1 MIFKTLRLAL
11 LSAGAVAAWAAAAPA
26 QDAYVVGIS
35 AALTGRGSGTYAP
48 VVEAIEI
55 YLDRVNAKGG
65 INGHPVKL
73 VIQDNQAQP
82 SRAAA
87 DAKKFVSQDDLILV
101 MNASLSSTYAPMVSE
116 IRKAGMPLLFAGG
129 VCPKE
134 VFPPAD
140 KLQFCTT
147 SYAADLDSEFAMYF
161 VKEVENRNVKLGF
174 AAMSIPLSRAGIDR
188 AAEVAKTLG
197 MTVVDKENIPPPTPN
212 YAPFATKLKDAGAE
226 WVFSWAPWVTQIKT
240 FEALRALGWQ
250 GKYLSYGHINA
261 EEELARVK
269 DDGFFVFGANAL
281 FQDDLPI
288 HREIRAAAKAAGAK
302 FPATYLAEGWIAAM
316 TLEQVLSKVS
326 WPPSRD
332 KVTAAMNGIEIDLKG
347 LRGASLKWTAE
358 NHFRTAMH
366 YRVYRWDSG
375 RKSVVRVKDW
385 AEKIIK

>member
-1 MIFKTLRLAL
+1 MIFRTLRLAL
-11 LSAGAVAAWAAAAPA
+11 LSAGAVAAWAATAPA

-48 VVEAIEI
+48 VVEAIKI
-55 YLDRVNAKGG
+55 YLDGVNAKGG

-73 VIQDNQAQP
+73 MVQDNQAQP
-82 SRAAA
+82 SRAGA
-87 DAKKFVSQDDLILV
+87 DAKKFVGQDDLILV
-101 MNASLSSTYAPMVSE
+101 MNASLSSTYAPMVAE
-116 IRKAGMPLLFAGG
+116 LRKAGMPLLFAGG

-147 SYAADLDSEFAMYF
+147 SYAADLDSEFAMHF
-161 VKEVENRNVKLGF
+161 VKEVEKRNVKLGF
-174 AAMSIPLSRAGIDR
+174 AAMSIPLSRAGINR
-188 AAEVAKTLG
+188 AAEVAESLG
-197 MTVVDKENIPPPTPN
+197 MTTVDKENIPPPTPN

-250 GKYLSYGHINA
+250 GKFLSYGHINA

-269 DDGFFVFGANAL
+269 DDGFFVFGANAM

-316 TLEQVLSKVS
+316 ALEQVLSKVS

-332 KVTAAMNGIEIDLKG
+332 KVIAAMNGIEIDLKG

-366 YRVYRWDSG
+366 HRVYRWDSG
-375 RKSVVRVKDW
+375 KRSVVRVKDW
-385 AEKIIK
+385 SETIIK

>member
-11 LSAGAVAAWAAAAPA
+11 LSAGAVAAWAATAPA

-48 VVEAIEI
+48 VVEAIKI
-55 YLDRVNAKGG
+55 YLDGVNAKGG

-73 VIQDNQAQP
+73 VVQDNQAQP
-82 SRAAA
+82 SRAGA
-87 DAKKFVSQDDLILV
+87 DAKKFVGQDDLILV
-101 MNASLSSTYAPMVSE
+101 MNASLSSTYAPMVAE
-116 IRKAGMPLLFAGG
+116 LRKAGMPLLFAGG

-147 SYAADLDSEFAMYF
+147 SYAADLDSEFAMHF
-161 VKEVENRNVKLGF
+161 VKEVEKRNVKLGF
-174 AAMSIPLSRAGIDR
+174 AAMSIPLSRAGINR
-188 AAEVAKTLG
+188 AAEVAESLG
-197 MTVVDKENIPPPTPN
+197 MTTVDKENIPPPTPN

-250 GKYLSYGHINA
+250 GKFLSYGHINA

-269 DDGFFVFGANAL
+269 DDGFFVFGANAM

-316 TLEQVLSKVS
+316 ALEQVLSKVS

-332 KVTAAMNGIEIDLKG
+332 KVIAAMNGIEIDLKG
-347 LRGASLKWTAE
+347 LRGASLEWTAE

-366 YRVYRWDSG
+366 HRVYRWDSG
-375 RKSVVRVKDW
+375 KRSVVRVKDW
-385 AEKIIK
+385 SEKIIK

>member
-1 MIFKTLRLAL
+1 MIWKAVRLAL
-11 LSAGAVAAWAAAAPA
+11 LSAAGLAAAATTVPA
-26 QDAYVVGIS
+26 QDAYTVGIS

-48 VVEAIEI
+48 VVEAIRI
-55 YLDRVNAKGG
+55 YIDGLNAKGG
-65 INGHPVKL
+65 VNGHPVEL
-73 VIQDNQAQP
+73 VVQDNQAQP
-82 SRAAA
+82 SRAGA
-87 DAKKFVSQDDLILV
+87 DAKKFIGQDDLILI
-101 MNASLSSTYAPMVSE
+101 MNASLSSTYAPMMAE
-116 IRKAGMPLLFAGG
+116 IRKAGMPLMFAGG

-140 KLQFCTT
+140 KLMFCTT
-147 SYAADLDSEFAMYF
+147 SFAADLDSEFAMHF
-161 VKEVENRNVKLGF
+161 VKGVENRDVKLGF

-188 AAEVAKTLG
+188 ASEVAKSLG
-197 MTVVDKENIPPPTPN
+197 MTTVDKENIPPPTPN
-212 YAPFATKLKDAGAE
+212 YAPFATKLKAAGAE

-269 DDGFFVFGANAL
+269 DDGFYVFGANAL

-288 HREIRAAAKAAGAK
+288 HKVIRAAAKAAGAK

-332 KVTAAMNGIEIDLKG
+332 KVIAAMNGIEIDLEG
-347 LRGASLKWTAE
+347 LRGAPLKWTAD

-366 YRVYRWDSG
+366 HRVYRWDSAKG
-375 RKSVVRVKDW
+375 SVVRVKDW
-385 AEKIIK
+385 TEKIIK

>member
-1 MIFKTLRLAL
+1 MIWKTLRLAL
-11 LSAGAVAAWAAAAPA
+11 LSAAGLAAAATTAPA
-26 QDAYVVGIS
+26 QEAYVVGMS
-35 AALTGRGSGTYAP
+35 GALTGRGSGTYAP
-48 VVEAIEI
+48 VVEAMRI
-55 YLDRVNAKGG
+55 YLEGVNARGG
-65 INGHPVKL
+65 INGHPVEM
-73 VIQDNQAQP
+73 VVQDNQAEP
-82 SRAAA
+82 SRAAT
-87 DAKKFVSQDDLILV
+87 DAKKFIGRDDLILV
-101 MNASLSSTYAPMVSE
+101 MNASLSSTYAPMVAE

-147 SYAADLDSEFAMYF
+147 AFAADRDSEFAMHF
-161 VKEVENRNVKLGF
+161 VKEVENRAVKLGF

-188 AAEVAKTLG
+188 AAEVAESLG
-197 MTVVDKENIPPPTPN
+197 MQTVDKENIPPPTPN

-269 DDGFFVFGANAL
+269 DDGFFVLGANAL

-288 HREIRAAAKAAGAK
+288 HKEIRAAAKAGGAK
-302 FPATYLAEGWIAAM
+302 FPATYMAEGWIAAM
-316 TLEQVLSKVS
+316 ALEQVLSKVS

-332 KVTAAMNGIEIDLKG
+332 KVIAAMNDIEIDLKG
-347 LRGASLKWTAE
+347 LRGGPLTWTAD
-358 NHFRTAMH
+358 NHFRTAMYH
-366 YRVYRWDSG
+366 RVYRWDSAKG
-375 RKSVVRVKDW
+375 SVVRVKDW
-385 AEKIIK
+385 AEKMIK

>member
-1 MIFKTLRLAL
+1 MIFRTLRLAL
-11 LSAGAVAAWAAAAPA
+11 LSAGAVAAWAATAPA

-48 VVEAIEI
+48 VVEAIKI
-55 YLDRVNAKGG
+55 YLDRLNAKGG

-73 VIQDNQAQP
+73 VVQDNQAQP
-82 SRAAA
+82 SRAGA
-87 DAKKFVSQDDLILV
+87 DAKKFVGQDDLILV
-101 MNASLSSTYAPMVSE
+101 MNASLSSTYAPMVAE
-116 IRKAGMPLLFAGG
+116 LRKAGMPLLFAGG

-147 SYAADLDSEFAMYF
+147 SYAADLDSEFAMHF
-161 VKEVENRNVKLGF
+161 VKEVEKRNVKLGF
-174 AAMSIPLSRAGIDR
+174 AAMSIPLSRAGINR
-188 AAEVAKTLG
+188 AAEVAESLG
-197 MTVVDKENIPPPTPN
+197 MTTVDKENIPPPTPN

-250 GKYLSYGHINA
+250 GKFLSYGHINA

-269 DDGFFVFGANAL
+269 DDGFFVFGANAM

-316 TLEQVLSKVS
+316 ALEQVLSKVS

-332 KVTAAMNGIEIDLKG
+332 KVIAAMNGIEIDLKG

-366 YRVYRWDSG
+366 HRVYRWDSG
-375 RKSVVRVKDW
+375 KRSVVRVKDW
-385 AEKIIK
+385 SEKIIK

>member
-1 MIFKTLRLAL
+1 MIFRTLRLAL
-11 LSAGAVAAWAAAAPA
+11 LSAGAVAAWAATAPA

-48 VVEAIEI
+48 VVEAIKI
-55 YLDRVNAKGG
+55 YLDGVNAKGG

-73 VIQDNQAQP
+73 MVQDNQAQP
-82 SRAAA
+82 SRAGA
-87 DAKKFVSQDDLILV
+87 DAKKFVGQDDLILV
-101 MNASLSSTYAPMVSE
+101 MNASLSSTYAPMVAE
-116 IRKAGMPLLFAGG
+116 LRKAGMPLLFAGG

-147 SYAADLDSEFAMYF
+147 SYAADLDSEFAMHF
-161 VKEVENRNVKLGF
+161 VKEVEKRNVKLGF
-174 AAMSIPLSRAGIDR
+174 AAMSIPLSRAGINR
-188 AAEVAKTLG
+188 AAEVAESLG
-197 MTVVDKENIPPPTPN
+197 MTTVDKENIPPPTPN

-250 GKYLSYGHINA
+250 GKFLSYGHINA

-269 DDGFFVFGANAL
+269 DDGFFVFGANAM

-316 TLEQVLSKVS
+316 ALEQVLSKVS

-332 KVTAAMNGIEIDLKG
+332 KVIAAMNGIEIDLKG

-366 YRVYRWDSG
+366 HRVYRWDSG
-375 RKSVVRVKDW
+375 KRSVVRVKDW
-385 AEKIIK
+385 SEKIIK

>member
-1 MIFKTLRLAL
+1 MIFRTLRLAL
-11 LSAGAVAAWAAAAPA
+11 LSAGAVAAWAATAPA

-48 VVEAIEI
+48 VVEAIKI
-55 YLDRVNAKGG
+55 YLDGVNAKGG

-73 VIQDNQAQP
+73 MVQDNQAQP
-82 SRAAA
+82 SRAGA
-87 DAKKFVSQDDLILV
+87 DAKKFVGQDDLILV
-101 MNASLSSTYAPMVSE
+101 MNASLSSTYAPMVAE
-116 IRKAGMPLLFAGG
+116 LRKAGMPLLFAGG

-147 SYAADLDSEFAMYF
+147 SYAADLDSEFAMHF
-161 VKEVENRNVKLGF
+161 VKEVEKRNVKLGF
-174 AAMSIPLSRAGIDR
+174 AAMSIPLSRAGINR
-188 AAEVAKTLG
+188 AAEVAESLG
-197 MTVVDKENIPPPTPN
+197 MTTVDKENIPPPTPN

-250 GKYLSYGHINA
+250 GKFLSYGHINA

-269 DDGFFVFGANAL
+269 DDGFFVFGANAM

-316 TLEQVLSKVS
+316 ALEQVLSKVS

-332 KVTAAMNGIEIDLKG
+332 KVIAAMNGIEIDLKG

-366 YRVYRWDSG
+366 HRVYRWDSG
-375 RKSVVRVKDW
+375 KRSVVRVKDW
-385 AEKIIK
+385 SEMIIK

>member
-26 QDAYVVGIS
+26 QDAYVVGVS

-48 VVEAIEI
+48 VVEAINI
-55 YLDRVNAKGG
+55 YLDGLNAKGG

-73 VIQDNQAQP
+73 VVQDNQAQP
-82 SRAAA
+82 SRAGA
-87 DAKKFVSQDDLILV
+87 DAKKFVGQDDLILV
-101 MNASLSSTYAPMVSE
+101 MNASLSSTYAPMVAE
-116 IRKAGMPLLFAGG
+116 LRKAGMPLLFAGG

-147 SYAADLDSEFAMYF
+147 SYAADLDSEFAMHF

-174 AAMSIPLSRAGIDR
+174 AAMSIPLSRAGINR
-188 AAEVAKTLG
+188 AVEVAKTLG
-197 MTVVDKENIPPPTPN
+197 MTTVDKENIPPPTPN

-250 GKYLSYGHINA
+250 GKFLSYGHINA

-269 DDGFFVFGANAL
+269 DDGFFVFGANAM

-316 TLEQVLSKVS
+316 ALEQVLSKVS

-332 KVTAAMNGIEIDLKG
+332 KVIAAMNGIEIDLKG
-347 LRGASLKWTAE
+347 LRGASLEWTAG

-366 YRVYRWDSG
+366 HRVYRWDSG
-375 RKSVVRVKDW
+375 KQSVVRVKDW
-385 AEKIIK
+385 AEKAIK

>member
-26 QDAYVVGIS
+26 QDAYVVGVS

-48 VVEAIEI
+48 VVEAIKI
-55 YLDRVNAKGG
+55 YLNGVNAKGG

-73 VIQDNQAQP
+73 VVQDNQAQP
-82 SRAAA
+82 SRAGA
-87 DAKKFVSQDDLILV
+87 DAKKFVGQDDLILV
-101 MNASLSSTYAPMVSE
+101 MNASLSSTYAPMVAE

-147 SYAADLDSEFAMYF
+147 SYAADLDSEFAMHF

-174 AAMSIPLSRAGIDR
+174 AAMSIPLSRAGINR
-188 AAEVAKTLG
+188 AAEVAESLG
-197 MTVVDKENIPPPTPN
+197 MTTVDKENIPPPTPN

-250 GKYLSYGHINA
+250 GKFLSYGHINA

-269 DDGFFVFGANAL
+269 DDGFFVFGANAM

-316 TLEQVLSKVS
+316 ALEQVLRKVS

-332 KVTAAMNGIEIDLKG
+332 KVIAAMNGIEIDLKG

-366 YRVYRWDSG
+366 HRVYRWDSG
-375 RKSVVRVKDW
+375 KKSVVRVKDW
-385 AEKIIK
+385 AEKTIK